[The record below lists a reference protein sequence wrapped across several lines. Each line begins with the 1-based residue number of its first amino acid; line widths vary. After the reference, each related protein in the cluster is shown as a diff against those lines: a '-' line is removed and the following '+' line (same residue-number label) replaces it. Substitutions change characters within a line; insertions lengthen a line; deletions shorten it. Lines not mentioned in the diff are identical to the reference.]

1 MRILVVNVNTTE
13 SMTRLIAE
21 QARMAASP
29 GTEIIPAT
37 PTFGPPSVESILQS
51 HLSAVGVL
59 DRVLAER
66 TPYDAVVLAGFG
78 ELGREALQEA
88 VDVPVVDITDAAAH
102 FASLLG
108 RTFSVVT
115 TVDRAVPA
123 IEDRLILNGL
133 RSRCASIRAVDI
145 GVLDLEADTGATQ
158 RALTEAARKAVEED
172 RAEVICLGCAG
183 MTGLSQIIS
192 EKVGVPVVD
201 GVSAAVRIAE
211 SLSALSLRTSKI
223 RTYAPTPAAPIAGWP
238 LATPVSG

>member
-21 QARMAASP
+21 QARAAASA
-29 GTEIIPAT
+29 GTEIVPAT
-37 PTFGPPSVESILQS
+37 PRFGPPSVESILQS

-59 DRVLAER
+59 DRVLAETTR
-66 TPYDAVVLAGFG
+66 YDAVVLAGFG

-88 VDVPVVDITDAAAH
+88 VAVPVVDITDAAAH

-133 RSRCASIRAVDI
+133 RSRCASIRAVNI
-145 GVLDLEADTGATQ
+145 GVLELEADPGATE
-158 RALTEAARKAVEED
+158 RALTDAARKAVEED

-183 MTGLSQIIS
+183 MTGLSDAITA
-192 EKVGVPVVD
+192 KVGVPVVD

-211 SLSALSLRTSKI
+211 SLHALNLTTSKI
-223 RTYAPTPAAPIAGWP
+223 RTYAPTPTGPTSGWP
-238 LATPVSG
+238 LGA